1 VVFTSDH
8 GEGLGDHGIAA
19 KPMMPYECVNR
30 VPAMWKDPSV
40 AFGSAYAGVMSH
52 LDLTPR
58 FIELAGA
65 ETLPGTEGRPFA
77 RVLTGGESAQR
88 VIAVSSISETSEYPV
103 PIGVFHA

>member
-1 VVFTSDH
+1 MVFTSDH
-8 GEGLGDHGIAA
+8 GEGLGDHEIAA

-40 AFGSAYAGVMSH
+40 AFGSAYAG
-52 LDLTPR
+52 
-58 FIELAGA
+58 
-65 ETLPGTEGRPFA
+65 
-77 RVLTGGESAQR
+77 GESAQR